1 MGFNPLTTQQDENI
15 GEYISLQKATKYC
28 NYSQEYLSL
37 RARQGKLKA
46 VKFGRNWVT
55 KEEWLKEYLEKV
67 EEYNNNKNHFQK
79 FVSPPKNLPIEKTP
93 VLRFGFVTALV
104 FVLLVAGCVF
114 GKTSFQNVFE
124 TANPYVIEI
133 SQASDLAAKEIFE
146 DTKSSYAQIPPL
158 VQEFNKGFNKG
169 MAEIFKN
176 ISPYAY
182 LIGGA
187 GDIIVGNTIE
197 VLAEAIFDIP
207 QSFAPVSLTTAS
219 IGDTFKEYGQWL
231 TVNITKWF
239 SSQIKEIVQNYL
251 TANDFIEKKIS
262 QGWKAITGFLKRP
275 EKIVE
280 EKLIPK
286 PAEEGVVI
294 IPSTEK
300 DEEVKEKI
308 KESFSDEVKVE
319 PKDKTSGIITPIF
332 KEGEGQKYLYILV
345 PVKSE

>member
-1 MGFNPLTTQQDENI
+1 MGDN
-15 GEYISLQKATKYC
+15 YVSLQEATEYC
-28 NYSQEYLSL
+28 SYSQEYLSL

-55 KEEWLKEYLEKV
+55 KKEWLEEYLEKV
-67 EEYNNNKNHFQK
+67 EEYNNTLTAQK
-79 FVSPPKNLPIEKTP
+79 VVAPPGNLPIEEP
-93 VLRFGFVTALV
+93 ASLVRFGFIVALV

-146 DTKSSYAQIPPL
+146 DTKNSYAQIPSL
-158 VQEFNKGFNKG
+158 TQEFNEGFDKG
-169 MAEIFKN
+169 MAEIFK
-176 ISPYAY
+176 SASSYTY

-187 GDIIVGNTIE
+187 GDIIVENVVE
-197 VLAEAIFDIP
+197 VLAEIVSDIP
-207 QSFAPVSLTTAS
+207 QSFVTVSLSTAS
-219 IGDTFKEYGQWL
+219 IGDVFQEYGQWIGKS
-231 TVNITKWF
+231 TSGWF
-239 SSQIKEIVQNYL
+239 SSQTEEIVQNYWL
-251 TANDFIEKKIS
+251 LNDFLEGKIKTLS
-262 QGWKAITGFLKRP
+262 QLFRKP

-286 PAEEGVVI
+286 SAEGGAVI

-308 KESFSDEVKVE
+308 KSAFSDEVKVE
-319 PKDKTSGIITPIF
+319 PKDKTSGIIIPIF

-345 PVKSE
+345 PISYEQ